1 MPWKTIVR
9 WLRVLGLITM
19 AVAALFGIPIVIDPP
34 PREVAAEVQELDTR
48 RRRKRRLPPR

>member
-1 MPWKTIVR
+1 MPWKTLVR

-34 PREVAAEVQELDTR
+34 PREVAAEVQALDTR
-48 RRRKRRLPPR
+48 RRRKRRVPPR